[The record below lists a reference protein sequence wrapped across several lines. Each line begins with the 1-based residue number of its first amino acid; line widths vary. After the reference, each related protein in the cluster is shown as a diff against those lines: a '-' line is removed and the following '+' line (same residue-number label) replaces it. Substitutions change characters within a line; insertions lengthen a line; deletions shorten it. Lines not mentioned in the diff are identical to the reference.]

1 MQCAEEIHHEEASLL
16 LTQLK
21 PEADVDAYDLSPE
34 VDHPRSQELLPISYY
49 RATRVEGKAIGEGNS
64 LERHG
69 R

>member
-1 MQCAEEIHHEEASLL
+1 L

-34 VDHPRSQELLPISYY
+34 VDHPHSQELLPISYY
-49 RATRVEGKAIGEGNS
+49 RATRIEGKAIGEGNS